1 MTDEKLREAI
11 AEVRLL
17 EGHPALSIER
27 ARELHRVLSA
37 AESWL
42 KLAPVRGSEVTM
54 AGLYILPSEELY
66 RFNGKRWLRPDG
78 EGDMEYCEAP
88 EWAIPW
94 GALPA
99 VPKETTDAR

>member
-11 AEVRLL
+11 ARLSHYL
-17 EGHPALSIER
+17 DAEPIPIEDSH
-27 ARELHRVLSA
+27 LVLSA
-37 AESWL
+37 ASSWL
-42 KLAPVRGSEVTM
+42 KLVPVRGNEVTE

-99 VPKETTDAR
+99 IPKETTDDP

>member
-1 MTDEKLREAI
+1 MIDEKLREA
-11 AEVRLL
+11 L
-17 EGHPALSIER
+17 ALARHER
-27 ARELHRVLSA
+27 TPEQHALVYAA

-42 KLAPVRGSEVTM
+42 KLAPVRGSEVTV

-94 GALPA
+94 GALPDI
-99 VPKETTDAR
+99 PKEKTDG